1 MRVTFQKRP
10 PGCILSRSTLSPL
23 SSPRSPSLSWS
34 RDSQRGP
41 CRAFAM
47 RSLLW
52 LSSTCSSLCYGHLAD
67 VALSGCL
74 DGHTS
79 SSSSGQYN
87 ASGESGSSMTSRS
100 SRCGQTSMSSWR
112 EARMTIY
119 LATLALGTIMLTADP
134 FTYLCNQPGHHCIGC
149 GVKTGIFLLLHG
161 NIQAAIRSNPLVLI
175 LAICTIA
182 AAIDTAHIIAR
193 NVKRSVK

>member
-1 MRVTFQKRP
+1 
-10 PGCILSRSTLSPL
+10 
-23 SSPRSPSLSWS
+23 
-34 RDSQRGP
+34 
-41 CRAFAM
+41 
-47 RSLLW
+47 
-52 LSSTCSSLCYGHLAD
+52 
-67 VALSGCL
+67 
-74 DGHTS
+74 
-79 SSSSGQYN
+79 
-87 ASGESGSSMTSRS
+87 MTSRT

-112 EARMTIY
+112 EARMTVY

-175 LAICTIA
+175 LAACTIA